1 MIPWASTFLWA
12 DAAIGAST
20 VWSSWLYHYGLGAL
34 LALGT
39 LAVMARQGVLAAGT
53 QERRLA
59 GQLATLLAAFAA
71 LHALWIAAV
80 Q

>member
-1 MIPWASTFLWA
+1 MIPWASTILWA
-12 DAAIGAST
+12 DTVASAST
-20 VWSSWLYHYGLGAL
+20 AWSSWLYHYGLGAL

-39 LAVMARQGVLAAGT
+39 LVIMARQGVLAAGT

-59 GQLATLLAAFAA
+59 GQLAALLAAFAA